1 MFLLGFRRKLTA
13 SQSSLLY
20 GGFRHTTELPLQP
33 YQIQL
38 SLGSSLIIF
47 SSFLLFRFLV
57 KMTILIEIK
66 NGQPI
71 PLMWYIFMLLF
82 FRILALENNAK
93 ILTTGPRL
101 NSAVYMYLSGARVSI
116 FFYLGSPTNTHQPC
130 ADGFGVYTLLSE
142 GLYGCSEL
150 NILTPFLPMGRGVQ
164 TKSKSKTCTCWL
176 NGCYIYTLQNFTPHK
191 SEKRNICRKNTEFYE
206 LIELPS

>member
-1 MFLLGFRRKLTA
+1 MLWKSVTRFLRWPPLLLWSTSMSFYYINSIFLSPDLFITIYDILNNDIFTCSCWASLENWLLWRYA

-38 SLGSSLIIF
+38 YTCTF
-47 SSFLLFRFLV
+47 
-57 KMTILIEIK
+57 
-66 NGQPI
+66 
-71 PLMWYIFMLLF
+71 W
-82 FRILALENNAK
+82 
-93 ILTTGPRL
+93 
-101 NSAVYMYLSGARVSI
+101 GARVSN

-130 ADGFGVYTLLSE
+130 ADGFGSYTLLSE

-150 NILTPFLPMGRGVQ
+150 NILTSFLPMGRGFQ

-176 NGCYIYTLQNFTPHK
+176 NGCYIYTLQRFTPHK
-191 SEKRNICRKNTEFYE
+191 NEKRNICRKNTEFYE